1 MIRRYVAMKRTSS
14 TEWFVLD
21 RDTNTEVDTNA
32 RSQYEARR
40 AARTLNTD
48 QLIAEAHE
56 RARQVS

>member
-14 TEWFVLD
+14 TEWYVLD
-21 RDTNTEVDTNA
+21 RDTGQEVETA

-40 AARTLNTD
+40 SARTRNTD

-56 RARQVS
+56 RHAG